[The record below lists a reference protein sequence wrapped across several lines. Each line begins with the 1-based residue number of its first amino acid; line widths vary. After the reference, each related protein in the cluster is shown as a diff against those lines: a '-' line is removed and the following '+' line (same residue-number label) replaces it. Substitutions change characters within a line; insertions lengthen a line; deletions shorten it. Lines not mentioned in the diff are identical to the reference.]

1 MHCGLSAHTWS
12 SGRRL
17 SSAVVGSEFV
27 PNSSPESSRFSIRP
41 GKSLSMGER
50 KVERRK
56 MASHKRVTINEFD
69 YEAVLLDIEGTTTPI
84 SFVKVND
91 HLYIYKLEN
100 EQ

>member
-1 MHCGLSAHTWS
+1 
-12 SGRRL
+12 
-17 SSAVVGSEFV
+17 
-27 PNSSPESSRFSIRP
+27 
-41 GKSLSMGER
+41 MGER